1 MPIIYLRLYEVKM
14 TENFLNSSLNNSFKR
29 SFGLNVIPE
38 RTIQQVKDSAL
49 NMLKDVVKP
58 ITDIGAGKEAV
69 LDGSLDKQIGVY
81 QRIIN
86 AVNMNMNALD
96 TNKFKSLDIKS

>member
-1 MPIIYLRLYEVKM
+1 MQLYDVKM
-14 TENFLNSSLNNSFKR
+14 TENFLNSSLNNSFR
-29 SFGLNVIPE
+29 RNFGFNVIPE
-38 RTIQQVKDSAL
+38 RTIEQVKDSAL

-69 LDGSLDKQIGVY
+69 LDGSLDRQLGIY

-86 AVNMNMNALD
+86 AVNMNMNAAD
-96 TNKFKSLDIKS
+96 INNFRSLDIKS